1 MKIPANNGPGQ
12 QEVARD
18 ALRIAADQYRR
29 IQDLVQAEQNDRVL
43 VTELARRNGITNQ
56 EIAEAYG
63 VTEGAIRAMTRRATG
78 QGRP

>member
-1 MKIPANNGPGQ
+1 MNIPADNGPGQ

-29 IQDLVQAEQNDRVL
+29 IQALIQAEQNDRVL
-43 VTELARRNGITNQ
+43 VTELARRHGITNR

-63 VTEGAIRAMTRRATG
+63 VTEGAIRAMGRRAG
-78 QGRP
+78 GR